1 MRNLIKKKL
10 RQETGASITFA
21 LLLFLICAVV
31 SSVVLTAAT
40 ATSGR
45 MSKTAEYD
53 QRYYSV
59 TSAAELMKAQLD
71 GKTVSIVKVTE
82 STQKTRYTDGIAGE
96 AGSVKEDT
104 PKIYLVADKTA
115 AGITDADL
123 IERSQIAGDGMNET
137 YVSSLRAAS
146 ILNDAAWHYSQ
157 EKDEAAEKELKLSS
171 SLASG
176 ENDPLA
182 AVMEESVDAAG
193 NIVLTISNAGETGQ
207 QYALLLTFMA
217 DKHTDTGSRS
227 VDGPRE
233 DIDTAPD
240 GTVTY
245 NVTTTVTTTE
255 VTSLTWQ
262 LTGIETVTK

>member
-1 MRNLIKKKL
+1 MYNLIKNKL

-40 ATSGR
+40 AASGR
-45 MSKTAEYD
+45 MSKTAEFD

-59 TSAAELMKAQLD
+59 TSAAELMKELLD

-82 STQKTRYTDGIAGE
+82 STQTTPYTDGIAGE

-123 IERSQIAGDGMNET
+123 TERSQIDGDGTNAT
-137 YVSSLRAAS
+137 YAASLCTAS
-146 ILNDAAWHYSQ
+146 ILNDAAWYYLQ
-157 EKDEAAEKELKLSS
+157 KKDEAKEKELKLSS

-176 ENDPLA
+176 ESDPLA

-193 NIVLTISNAGETGQ
+193 NIVLTISNAGAEGK
-207 QYALLLTFMA
+207 QYTLRLTFMA

-233 DIDTAPD
+233 DIVTAAD

-262 LTGIETVTK
+262 LTGIETVAK

>member
-1 MRNLIKKKL
+1 MRNLIKNKL

-40 ATSGR
+40 AASGR

-59 TSAAELMKAQLD
+59 TSAAELMKEQLD

-82 STQKTRYTDGIAGE
+82 STQTTPYTDGIPGE
-96 AGSVKEDT
+96 PGFINETS
-104 PKIYLVADKTA
+104 PKIYLAADKTA

-123 IERSQIAGDGMNET
+123 TERSQIDGEGTNAI
-137 YVSSLRAAS
+137 YAASLRAAS
-146 ILNDAAWHYSQ
+146 ILNDAAWYYSQ
-157 EKDEAAEKELKLSS
+157 EKDEATAKELNLSS

-193 NIVLTISNAGETGQ
+193 NIVLTISNAGAEGK
-207 QYALLLTFMA
+207 QYTLRLTFMA

-233 DIDTAPD
+233 DIVTAAD

-262 LTGIETVTK
+262 LTGIETVAK

>member
-1 MRNLIKKKL
+1 MHNLIKKKL

-40 ATSGR
+40 AASGR
-45 MSKTAEYD
+45 MSNTAEYD

-59 TSAAELMKAQLD
+59 TSAAELMKEQLD
-71 GKTVSIVKVTE
+71 GKIVSIVKVTE
-82 STQKTRYTDGIAGE
+82 STQTTPYTDGTAGE
-96 AGSVKEDT
+96 PGFINETS
-104 PKIYLVADKTA
+104 PKIYLVANKTA
-115 AGITDADL
+115 AGITDTDL
-123 IERSQIAGDGMNET
+123 TDRSQIGGEGMNAT
-137 YVSSLRAAS
+137 YVSSLRAES
-146 ILNDAAWHYSQ
+146 ILNDAAWNYSQ
-157 EKDEAAEKELKLSS
+157 EEPKATVKELNLSS

-182 AVMEESVDAAG
+182 AVIEESVDEAG
-193 NIVLTISNAGETGQ
+193 NIVLTISNAGGEGK
-207 QYALLLTFMA
+207 QYTLRLTFTA

-227 VDGPRE
+227 VDGPQE
-233 DIDTAPD
+233 NIVVTES

-245 NVTTTVTTTE
+245 DVTTTVTATE

-262 LTGIETVTK
+262 LTGIETVAK